1 MKGKKIQ
8 MDAPVVLLVFS
19 LFAACVLMVLLTGA
33 DAYQRLVERDQT
45 AFDRRSCTQYLAT
58 KVRQGDGQGQIW
70 VDTFAEDE
78 GPKCLFLEEDGYL
91 TRIYCYDGWLR
102 ELYAQ
107 PDSGLEPQDGEQVL
121 QAQDLELSL
130 EDGLLTLTV
139 TTPQG
144 ERITQQL
151 SLRSGEGAAA

>member
-45 AFDRRSCTQYLAT
+45 AFDRRSCAQYLAT
-58 KVRQGDGQGQIW
+58 KVRQGDSQGQIW

-78 GPKCLFLEEDGYL
+78 GPQCLYLEEDGYL
-91 TRIYCYDGWLR
+91 TQIYCYDGWLR

-107 PDSGLEPQDGEQVL
+107 PDAGLEPQDGEQVL

-130 EDGLLTLTV
+130 KEGLLTLTV

>member
-78 GPKCLFLEEDGYL
+78 GPQCLYQEEDGYL

-107 PDSGLEPQDGEQVL
+107 PDAGSGAPGRR
-121 QAQDLELSL
+121 A
-130 EDGLLTLTV
+130 
-139 TTPQG
+139 
-144 ERITQQL
+144 
-151 SLRSGEGAAA
+151 GAAGSGPGSSLWRTACSPLR

>member
-33 DAYQRLVERDQT
+33 DAYQRL
-45 AFDRRSCTQYLAT
+45 AT

-70 VDTFAEDE
+70 VDTFAEEE
-78 GPKCLFLEEDGYL
+78 GPQCLFLEEDGYL
-91 TRIYCYDGWLR
+91 TQIYCYDGWLR

-121 QAQDLELSL
+121 EVQDLELSL